1 MNQNTRQRI
10 VGTLVLV
17 VAALILLPIIFDGE
31 GSYQPPVQTHIPPT
45 PPQPQVE
52 RELPQRPVITADI
65 ENSRRAA
72 DPADSVD
79 VADDAPQQAPEVAV
93 TASDRQPEPSAAT
106 PSSSAPP
113 SSETSASPAAPS
125 APAEPTEPAQVVAE
139 PAPTPPSLDA
149 QGLPEAWSVR
159 LGAFASTSN
168 ATNLVARLQEAGHR
182 AYTRQVD
189 SSQGVL
195 TAVFVGPLVDR
206 AAAGQMMESL
216 RQEFQL
222 NGLIVRYE
230 IEE

>member
-17 VAALILLPIIFDGE
+17 VAALVLLPVIFDGD
-31 GSYQPPVQTHIPPT
+31 GSYQPPVQTSIPPT
-45 PPQPQVE
+45 PPQPQVA
-52 RELPQRPVITADI
+52 RELPQRPVITADTDDI
-65 ENSRRAA
+65 RVLPGTPDE
-72 DPADSVD
+72 PATPEP
-79 VADDAPQQAPEVAV
+79 VADDLPPPIPAAPTPPR
-93 TASDRQPEPSAAT
+93 TAAT
-106 PSSSAPP
+106 PA
-113 SSETSASPAAPS
+113 EPAAP
-125 APAEPTEPAQVVAE
+125 APAAAAAAPATTPVP
-139 PAPTPPSLDA
+139 PAPPSLDA
-149 QGLPEAWSVR
+149 SGLPEAWSVR
-159 LGAFASTSN
+159 LGAFASTTN

-206 AAAGQMMESL
+206 AAAQQMMESL
-216 RQEFQL
+216 RQDFQL

>member
-17 VAALILLPIIFDGE
+17 VAALVLLPIIFDGD
-31 GSYQPPVQTHIPPT
+31 GSYQPPVQTQIPPT
-45 PPQPQVE
+45 PPQPQVD
-52 RELPQRPVITADI
+52 REFPQRPVITADTEAI
-65 ENSRRAA
+65 RILPESTEPVVEAPEVTA
-72 DPADSVD
+72 DDLPLAS
-79 VADDAPQQAPEVAV
+79 VADDRPPVPPEP
-93 TASDRQPEPSAAT
+93 QPEPQ
-106 PSSSAPP
+106 PAP
-113 SSETSASPAAPS
+113 
-125 APAEPTEPAQVVAE
+125 E
-139 PAPTPPSLDA
+139 PAPAPPTAPSVAAEPPAVPPALDPA
-149 QGLPEAWSVR
+149 GLPQAWSVR

-206 AAAGQMMESL
+206 AAAQQMMENM

>member
-17 VAALILLPIIFDGE
+17 VAALVLLPVIFDGD
-31 GSYQPPVQTHIPPT
+31 GSYQPPVQTRIPPT

-52 RELPQRPVITADI
+52 REFPQRPVITADTDAI
-65 ENSRRAA
+65 RVLPESTEPLE
-72 DPADSVD
+72 DTPEPI
-79 VADDAPQQAPEVAV
+79 ADDLPPSATPATAAAERPSTPPEPAPE
-93 TASDRQPEPSAAT
+93 PEPV
-106 PSSSAPP
+106 PEP
-113 SSETSASPAAPS
+113 PAAPS
-125 APAEPTEPAQVVAE
+125 VAAE
-139 PAPTPPSLDA
+139 PAPEPPALDPS
-149 QGLPEAWSVR
+149 GLPQGWSVR

-206 AAAGQMMESL
+206 AAAQQMMENM